1 MSFKLTGIIKLIQ
14 KEQIISDKFRKK
26 EFVITT
32 EDKYPQ
38 DVLFTL
44 TQNNT
49 DLVDSIK
56 VGEKVEVSFNL
67 RGREWNG
74 KYFNTLEA
82 WSVAVQT
89 SKAQPKATGIVAN
102 FQEDAINQLVE
113 ESDLPF

>member
-1 MSFKLTGIIKLIQ
+1 MSFKLTGIVKKIQ
-14 KEQIISDKFRKK
+14 KEQIVSDKFRKR

-32 EDKYPQ
+32 EDKYSQ
-38 DVLFTL
+38 DVMFTL

-49 DLVDSIK
+49 DLIDTIK

-67 RGREWNG
+67 RGREWTSPKTG
-74 KYFNTLEA
+74 EISYFNTLEA

-89 SKAQPKATGIVAN
+89 SKAKSEPQSIVN
-102 FQEDAINQLVE
+102 ETQLVE

>member
-1 MSFKLTGIIKLIQ
+1 MSFKTTGIVKLIQ
-14 KEQIISDKFRKK
+14 NEQVISDKFRKK
-26 EFVITT
+26 DFVITT

-38 DVLFTL
+38 DILFTL

-49 DLVDSIK
+49 DLVDTIK

-82 WSVAVQT
+82 WSVSVQT
-89 SKAQPKATGIVAN
+89 SKVKAEPHSIVN
-102 FQEDAINQLVE
+102 ETQLE
-113 ESDLPF
+113 EIDDSLPF

>member
-1 MSFKLTGIIKLIQ
+1 MSFKTTGIVKLIQ
-14 KEQIISDKFRKK
+14 DEQVISDKFRKR

-38 DVLFTL
+38 DILFTL

-49 DLVDSIK
+49 DLVDTIK

-67 RGREWNG
+67 RGREWESR
-74 KYFNTLEA
+74 YFVTLEA

-89 SKAQPKATGIVAN
+89 SKAQPKATGIVDN